1 MIKFMPVH
9 GIFTRK
15 DVKTREI
22 SGDHYLEAQQAKPP
36 TILISARGRDRRFR
50 QQWVGKRSS
59 PLPENCINRND
70 PGFLRS

>member
-22 SGDHYLEAQQAKPP
+22 SGDHYLEVQLAKPP
-36 TILISARGRDRRFR
+36 TILI
-50 QQWVGKRSS
+50 
-59 PLPENCINRND
+59 
-70 PGFLRS
+70 